1 MVCRAA
7 LLMRFPRKGD
17 EGSNPLPSAPCLD
30 GETDDHA
37 SLLTRNFGFESW
49 SGHWNIRAVSSAG
62 QSACMTRWRPQ
73 VRPLH
78 RPLKLRIRKG
88 HPIGDGT
95 RLESGRDHPS
105 GGARSLA
112 GSTPAPSAPARAGGF
127 DHPFDGVRGV
137 NGSTRVCGAR
147 GDGFNSRRTP
157 SMQTWRR

>member
-17 EGSNPLPSAPCLD
+17 KGSNPLPSAYCPD

-37 SLLTRNFGFESW
+37 SLLTRNSGFESW
-49 SGHWNIRAVSSAG
+49 SGHWIIRAVSSAG
-62 QSACMTRWRPQ
+62 QSASMTRWSDPRGVPPE

-88 HPIGDGT
+88 HPTGDGT
-95 RLESGRDHPS
+95 RLESGR
-105 GGARSLA
+105 AMSLA

-137 NGSTRVCGAR
+137 N
-147 GDGFNSRRTP
+147 
-157 SMQTWRR
+157 